1 MVALK
6 YLINFGRT
14 LEIPLSNWEIT
25 LILTW
30 SEKYVKSSNVD
41 AKIKRQHLQKLVK
54 IFKF

>member
-41 AKIKRQHLQKLVK
+41 AKTKRQHLQKLVK

>member
-14 LEIPLSNWEIT
+14 LDIPLSNWEIT

-41 AKIKRQHLQKLVK
+41 AKTKRQHLQKLAK